1 MQGKVEP
8 AFAGARARP
17 ESGKPRTIR
26 KNPRRNLHGN
36 SADKI
41 PKRVFC
47 VLTIPIRVVSR
58 PAIPV
63 MSTDPTDLVSPRILV
78 VDDERQI
85 HASLRLRLAKTYDL
99 VCCFDAPTALQALA
113 SDRFDLCFV
122 DIHMPEMDGLEF
134 IEAAQRKDPDLGYV
148 VISAFDSSEN
158 LRRAIP
164 LQVFDFIGKPLPER
178 DGFEARIP
186 EWIDRTRSQRR
197 DQALARQAG
206 ALNQD
211 LDLAR
216 LEREVELVASETAR
230 DALLQTA
237 NLLTTIHAHLVSA
250 TASLAPRARTDPG
263 AGQLLRNLDEAR
275 KTADAAASVAAGFF
289 NSAYATRDS
298 SPALIDP
305 GVREAIGI
313 AARMSHADTTNKA
326 VDYVSFDARLPICA
340 LSGIDFLLMLVPAI
354 GAALTL
360 TGANSTVG
368 IRGQYVPR
376 LDAAMKDAQLR
387 SYLWVNRKHA
397 LTSHPGVILTLI
409 TSAPPLSRAEAE
421 AWLRG
426 DDGPLAAVSPRG
438 LVAGLQ
444 KCRGLLA
451 LSQLPQTRQF
461 RLALVLPT

>member
-1 MQGKVEP
+1 
-8 AFAGARARP
+8 
-17 ESGKPRTIR
+17 
-26 KNPRRNLHGN
+26 
-36 SADKI
+36 
-41 PKRVFC
+41 
-47 VLTIPIRVVSR
+47 
-58 PAIPV
+58 
-63 MSTDPTDLVSPRILV
+63 MSIDTTDLVTPRILV

-85 HASLRLRLAKTYDL
+85 HASLRLRLAKQYDL
-99 VCCFDAPTALQALA
+99 VCCRDAHTALQALA

-122 DIHMPEMDGLEF
+122 DIHMPEMDGLAF
-134 IEAAQRKDPDLGYV
+134 IEAAQRTDPALGYV

-206 ALNQD
+206 VITQD

-250 TASLAPRARTDPG
+250 TATLAPRARTD
-263 AGQLLRNLDEAR
+263 ASAAQLLRNLDEAR

-289 NSAYATRDS
+289 NSAYASRDS
-298 SPALIDP
+298 SPALIDS
-305 GVREAIGI
+305 GVREAVGI
-313 AARMSHADTTNKA
+313 AARMSHADAANKA
-326 VDYVSFDARLPICA
+326 VDFISFDARLPIRG

-368 IRGQYVPR
+368 IRGQHLPR
-376 LDAAMKDAQLR
+376 LDAALKDPQLR
-387 SYLWVNRKHA
+387 SYLWINRKHA
-397 LTSHPGVILTLI
+397 LSSHPGVMITLA
-409 TSAPPLSRAEAE
+409 TTAAPLSRSQVD
-421 AWLRG
+421 AWFKG
-426 DDGPLAAVSPRG
+426 DDGPLVAVSSRG
-438 LVAGLQ
+438 LIAGLQ
-444 KCRGLLA
+444 KCRGVLA
-451 LSQLPQTRQF
+451 LSLAPQARQF
-461 RLALVLPT
+461 RLVLVLPT